1 MLNILDACREADR
14 KRLQATAALATVSA
28 TIPVPETEEVEE
40 VSVASWQGAAVATAA
55 QFKHYAPNICPS
67 CGEGSPKMEKATL
80 QSGEEVFFCPHHFLV
95 QLIPKDFKDA

>member
-14 KRLQATAALATVSA
+14 KRLQATAALASVSA
-28 TIPVPETEEVEE
+28 ASPEPETE
-40 VSVASWQGAAVATAA
+40 VSTASWQGAAVATAA

>member
-14 KRLQATAALATVSA
+14 KRLQATAALASVSA
-28 TIPVPETEEVEE
+28 ASPEPETE

-80 QSGEEVFFCPHHFLV
+80 QSGEEVFFYPHHFLV